1 MFERFRELRHDS
13 FGTEQ
18 HRHVRTIV
26 FHAIVEVA
34 RGRRVQGDRMFG
46 EAHDRVD
53 LLPERVERK
62 HAHRSFGGFVGID
75 ERRNVDFA
83 HQRAAEASGRQAER
97 FGEIVR
103 RFEHHA

>member
-1 MFERFRELRHDS
+1 M
-13 FGTEQ
+13 
-18 HRHVRTIV
+18 
-26 FHAIVEVA
+26 
-34 RGRRVQGDRMFG
+34 QGDRMFG